1 MRALNSR
8 LGAFLFT
15 CSVTLFYCLATCS
28 ISLQRIRATALSLLI
43 AQESMIGARFTLL
56 NATNPFIAWPQSPG
70 DNKEPR
76 GVCSPF
82 HTEGFASWELHET
95 EAPAQRPSV
104 STVDL
109 EQQLRLA
116 RIVTPLFPSR
126 LAARGSA
133 RNSPLYQAELS
144 HRKAN
149 LDRSSRQ
156 R

>member
-1 MRALNSR
+1 
-8 LGAFLFT
+8 
-15 CSVTLFYCLATCS
+15 
-28 ISLQRIRATALSLLI
+28 
-43 AQESMIGARFTLL
+43 MIGARFTLL
-56 NATNPFIAWPQSPG
+56 NATNPFIAWPQSAG
-70 DNKEPR
+70 DNKELR

-95 EAPAQRPSV
+95 EAPAQRPSG

-133 RNSPLYQAELS
+133 RNSPRFTKLSSHIGRQTRTDQA
-144 HRKAN
+144 AN
-149 LDRSSRQ
+149 GNTLHVPSNREHWWLCFPNLIKSIGLPAHDSGCHDRFRCCKLLKD
-156 R
+156 